1 MAAASALAVETVS
14 SHTPQPMGSSIK
26 KLLAKIGLKTKKSS
40 AESVLAF
47 TTTTTMLGYV
57 EHARTFK
64 DTATIGDINQ
74 RRLRAL
80 DALAMVVVRRFG
92 VVAATDSAHLSCLC
106 SNGHGS

>member
-1 MAAASALAVETVS
+1 
-14 SHTPQPMGSSIK
+14 MGYSIK
-26 KLLAKIGLKTKKSS
+26 KLLAKIGLKTEKSS
-40 AESVLAF
+40 AESLSAF

-57 EHARTFK
+57 ERARTFK
-64 DTATIGDINQ
+64 DTATIGDINR

-80 DALAMVVVRRFG
+80 DALATVVVRRFG